1 MAVSREEAIRLN
13 CRLVAPE
20 HLLLAMLRVK
30 PGVVD
35 VLENTLNVNT
45 EEMRH
50 VLEERI
56 SKYKSNEI
64 LANEADVELDEHATS
79 ILKLSVLEARM
90 QSSPVVDEEHLLLAM
105 LHDKRDN
112 GAKIILEQNKI
123 NYDEMKNFFFKKDK
137 MSPQNGLGIPDEE
150 DEDDF
155 IGGKNY
161 KSAGSSVQT
170 EKAQSKTPMVDNFGT
185 DLTKAAAEG
194 KLDPVVGREKEIER
208 VVEILCRRK
217 KNNPIL
223 IGEPGVGKSAI
234 VEGLAIQIAN
244 KTTSPVLYG
253 KGL

>member
-1 MAVSREEAIRLN
+1 MSQVMAVSREEAIRLN

-90 QSSPVVDEEHLLLAM
+90 QSSPVVDEEHLLLAIKETM
-105 LHDKRDN
+105 
-112 GAKIILEQNKI
+112 EQ
-123 NYDEMKNFFFKKDK
+123 
-137 MSPQNGLGIPDEE
+137 
-150 DEDDF
+150 
-155 IGGKNY
+155 
-161 KSAGSSVQT
+161 KS
-170 EKAQSKTPMVDNFGT
+170 F
-185 DLTKAAAEG
+185 L
-194 KLDPVVGREKEIER
+194 
-208 VVEILCRRK
+208 
-217 KNNPIL
+217 
-223 IGEPGVGKSAI
+223 
-234 VEGLAIQIAN
+234 N
-244 KTTSPVLYG
+244 KT
-253 KGL
+253 K